1 MPGTIYSSSLFPNR
15 APEERVLLLNYIG
28 GAQFTQI
35 TEKVM
40 SHPKITT
47 EVLIYICIKTTQCWT
62 LYVIQEILALAIS
75 GGFKYVW

>member
-40 SHPKITT
+40 SHSKITT
-47 EVLIYICIKTTQCWT
+47 EVLIHICFYIYIYKNDTM
-62 LYVIQEILALAIS
+62 LESLGYS
-75 GGFKYVW
+75 